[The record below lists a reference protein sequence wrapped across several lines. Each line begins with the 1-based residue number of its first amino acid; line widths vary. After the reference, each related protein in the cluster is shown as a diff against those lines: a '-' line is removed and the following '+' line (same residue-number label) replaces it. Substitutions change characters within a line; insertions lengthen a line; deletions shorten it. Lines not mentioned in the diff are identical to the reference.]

1 MADEAR
7 SLRAVYEHDPADGAW
22 LVRVEGLDGCHT
34 YGRTKP
40 EAADRIEEALA
51 AWLDEAPSEFKLTHA

>member
-1 MADEAR
+1 MADDAR
-7 SLRAVYEHDPADGAW
+7 SFRAVYEHDPADGSW
-22 LVRVEGLDGCHT
+22 LVRVEGLDGCNT

-51 AWLDEAPSEFKLTHA
+51 AWLDREPSEFTLTHV

>member
-1 MADEAR
+1 MADDVR
-7 SLRAVYEHDPADGAW
+7 SFRAVYEHDPADGSW

-40 EAADRIEEALA
+40 EAASA
-51 AWLDEAPSEFKLTHA
+51 SKKLLPRGSTKSRASSR